1 MTDQQHRRR
10 HAHRTV
16 RRAES
21 GIDVVLVT
29 GLSGAGRGTAAKVLE
44 DLGWYVADNLPP
56 ELIARMVDLGLAAGS
71 RITQLAVVM
80 DVRSRGF
87 TGDLDWV
94 RNELATRDIHPRVLF
109 MEASDDILVRRYE
122 NNRRSHPLQGN
133 QTLAEGIAAERA
145 MLAPVRASADLV
157 IDTSTLSVRALRE
170 SIERAFGGEAV
181 AQTSVT
187 VESFGFKYG
196 LPMDADMVM
205 DVRFLPNP
213 HWVDELRPHT
223 GQHPAVRD
231 YVLSQPGAEEFLQTY
246 HQLLRLVVDGYS
258 REGKRYMTVA
268 IGCTGGKHRSV
279 AMAEALAGLL
289 ERQRAPVGAGAA
301 PRSGSRM
308 SPVESG
314 IVALGGGHG
323 LYATLSA
330 ARRLTPHVTAVVTV
344 ADDGGSSGRLR
355 SELDI
360 VPPGDLRMAL
370 AALASDSPHGRLWA
384 TIIQHRFGG
393 SGALAG
399 HPIGNLM
406 LAGLNEV
413 LADPVAALDELGRDP
428 RRQGPGAAD
437 VPDRPADRSR
447 RGRAGRRP
455 ADEPGDPRS
464 GGGRHHPG
472 QGAAGATAA
481 GRPARHP
488 AGRRRHHGR
497 RSGGARTGLL
507 VHQCDPARAGAG
519 TGGGAE
525 SHHRAPGPGAQPGRR
540 AGGDRR
546 LLRRASFARSRP
558 ACAGFRRRRDH
569 RRRRPC
575 PV

>member
-1 MTDQQHRRR
+1 MTDHTTGEDVHTQ
-10 HAHRTV
+10 TV
-16 RRAES
+16 GEPES

-80 DVRSRGF
+80 DVRSKGF

-133 QTLAEGIAAERA
+133 QTLAEGIAAERM

-170 SIERAFGGEAV
+170 SIERAFGGETV

-213 HWVDELRPHT
+213 HWVDDLRPQT

-231 YVLSQPGAEEFLQTY
+231 YVLSQPGATEFLQTY
-246 HQLLRLVVDGYS
+246 HQLLKLVVDGYS

-279 AMAEALAGLL
+279 AMAEALAGLMGDN
-289 ERQRAPVGAGAA
+289 E
-301 PRSGSRM
+301 
-308 SPVESG
+308 
-314 IVALGGGHG
+314 H
-323 LYATLSA
+323 LSV
-330 ARRLTPHVTAVVTV
+330 RVL
-344 ADDGGSSGRLR
+344 
-355 SELDI
+355 
-360 VPPGDLRMAL
+360 
-370 AALASDSPHGRLWA
+370 
-384 TIIQHRFGG
+384 HR
-393 SGALAG
+393 
-399 HPIGNLM
+399 
-406 LAGLNEV
+406 
-413 LADPVAALDELGRDP
+413 DLGR
-428 RRQGPGAAD
+428 
-437 VPDRPADRSR
+437 
-447 RGRAGRRP
+447 
-455 ADEPGDPRS
+455 E
-464 GGGRHHPG
+464 
-472 QGAAGATAA
+472 
-481 GRPARHP
+481 
-488 AGRRRHHGR
+488 
-497 RSGGARTGLL
+497 
-507 VHQCDPARAGAG
+507 
-519 TGGGAE
+519 
-525 SHHRAPGPGAQPGRR
+525 
-540 AGGDRR
+540 
-546 LLRRASFARSRP
+546 
-558 ACAGFRRRRDH
+558 
-569 RRRRPC
+569 
-575 PV
+575 